1 MDSIKKLFF
10 KIWLLVNPNPEPMV
24 VFILSH
30 MRSGS
35 SLLEHILSSNE
46 QILGT
51 GEQNRIYYE
60 ENDLKKMELF
70 ARRNQKSML
79 KFYKYMVDQ
88 VLHNEQTP
96 NMNLLKNKHI
106 KFIFLIRSPLE
117 TITSIENL
125 GGRPYNLNKA
135 GKYNPINYYTD
146 RLNELILLSK
156 SLPVKS
162 QFFLT
167 YSDLT
172 MKTNQTLYDLSQ
184 FLDLKSP
191 LNKVYKLKRSTGKF
205 GDQSDNIK
213 IGKVSIIKNKLIEL
227 DQKRMEN
234 LNETYRNT
242 NKYFN
247 FIKQ

>member
-1 MDSIKKLFF
+1 MDIIKQFFF
-10 KIWLLVNPNPEPMV
+10 KIWLLVNPLPEPNA

-30 MRSGS
+30 MRAGS
-35 SLLEHILSSNE
+35 SLLEHILSSNR

-51 GEQNRIYYE
+51 GEQNRVYYKK
-60 ENDLKKMELF
+60 NDLKKMELF

-79 KFYKYMVDQ
+79 KLYKYIIDQ
-88 VLHNEQTP
+88 ILHNEQTP
-96 NMNLLKNKHI
+96 NKNLLINKHI

-125 GGRPYNLNKA
+125 GGRPYSINRT
-135 GKYNPINYYTD
+135 GKYNPINYYID

-156 SLPVKS
+156 SLPIKS

-172 MKTNQTLYDLSQ
+172 IDTNQTLYHLGR
-184 FLDLKSP
+184 FLELKTP
-191 LNKVYKLKRSTGKF
+191 LNKVYKLKRMTGKL
-205 GDQSDNIK
+205 GDRSENIK
-213 IGKVSIIKNKLIEL
+213 IGKVTIIKNKLIEL
-227 DQKRMEN
+227 DQKMMEK
-234 LNETYRNT
+234 LGKSYRNT